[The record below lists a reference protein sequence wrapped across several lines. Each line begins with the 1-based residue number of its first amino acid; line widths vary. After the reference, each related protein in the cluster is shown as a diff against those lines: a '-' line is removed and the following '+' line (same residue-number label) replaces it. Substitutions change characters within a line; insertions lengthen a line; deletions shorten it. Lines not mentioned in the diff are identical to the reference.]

1 MARLSLNIWTAVVM
15 IWLLG
20 PLAVIVAGSFT
31 EAPQVTFPPEGFTLQ
46 WYEKLLGRE
55 DFLRSFI
62 DSIVLATVA
71 TFLAVLLGTIAAV
84 GLSRESFA
92 GRELFRAFL
101 MSPLI
106 LPTVVTGV
114 ALFQFSRVLGI
125 SSNMIGLVIGHTL
138 ITLPYV
144 IRTVGAAIVNL
155 DPSLAEAAESLGAR
169 PARVLL
175 QVVMPAI
182 APAILVS
189 VIFAF
194 IVSFDQVT
202 ISIFL
207 TGPDVMTLPIR
218 IYTYIEFAI
227 DPMIAAVS
235 ALLILFA
242 YLLVIGLERA
252 FGLDRVFG
260 QKG

>member
-1 MARLSLNIWTAVVM
+1 MARFSLNAWTTAAV

-20 PLAVIVAGSFT
+20 PLIVIVAGSVT
-31 EAPQVTFPPEGFTLQ
+31 EAPYVTFPPEGFTLK
-46 WYEKLLGRE
+46 WYQQLMGRA
-55 DFLRSFI
+55 DFLHSFI

-71 TFLAVLLGTIAAV
+71 TVLAVLLGSVAALA
-84 GLSRESFA
+84 LSRDKFA

-114 ALFQFSRVLGI
+114 ALFQFSRLMGVT
-125 SSNMIGLVIGHTL
+125 SNMVGLVIGHTL

-144 IRTVGAAIVNL
+144 IRTVGAAIVTL
-155 DPSLAEAAESLGAR
+155 DPTLAEAAESLGAT
-169 PARVLL
+169 PSRVLL
-175 QVVMPAI
+175 RVVMPAI

-218 IYTYIEFAI
+218 IYTYIEYAI
-227 DPMIAAVS
+227 DPMVAAVS
-235 ALLILFA
+235 TLLILFA
-242 YLLVIGLERA
+242 YALVVALERM

-260 QKG
+260 QKA